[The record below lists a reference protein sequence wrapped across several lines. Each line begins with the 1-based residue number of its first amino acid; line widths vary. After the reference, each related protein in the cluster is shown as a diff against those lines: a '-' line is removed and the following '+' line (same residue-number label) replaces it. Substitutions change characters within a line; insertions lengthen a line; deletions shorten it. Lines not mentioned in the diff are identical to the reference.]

1 MKKRKILSLVIGI
14 FCAIILLGGV
24 CMLFLSK
31 TAATISGVAVIVISL
46 ASGLIIPNPISF
58 VGLIIGI
65 CMLFMPALW
74 IGILL
79 ITLGAIGA
87 ALNPLLVK
95 KRT

>member
-14 FCAIILLGGV
+14 FCAVVLLAGV

-31 TAATISGVAVIVISL
+31 TASTVSGVAVIVISL
-46 ASGLIIPNPISF
+46 ASGLIIPNPVSF

-79 ITLGAIGA
+79 IAFGAIGA
-87 ALNPLLVK
+87 ALNPFWLK
-95 KRT
+95 NA

>member
-1 MKKRKILSLVIGI
+1 MKKRKILSLIIGI
-14 FCAIILLGGV
+14 FCTIILLGGV

-31 TAATISGVAVIVISL
+31 TASTVSGVAVIVISL

-65 CMLFMPALW
+65 CMLFMPPLL
-74 IGILL
+74 IGIVL
-79 ITLGAIGA
+79 IAFGAIGA

>member
-1 MKKRKILSLVIGI
+1 MKKRKILSLVIGV

-31 TAATISGVAVIVISL
+31 TASTVSGVAVIVISL